1 MAQPTAGPGYPVLF
15 IEAIISAAGQGM
27 GRIAF
32 LLLALFGRDVIQSSP
47 RRIRVSTRSANHREG
62 RR

>member
-1 MAQPTAGPGYPVLF
+1 MAQPAAGPGYPVLF

-32 LLLALFGRDVIQSSP
+32 LLLALFGRDLMLTSP
-47 RRIRVSTRSANHREG
+47 CRIR
-62 RR
+62 